1 MRAKGNPFDP
11 TDVLGCYDWFNNASG
26 TSMQMKDGALLH
38 NEVAYFYRL
47 GEGHFRASYSNLKF
61 VAGPQRPVVEI
72 APRQRLF

>member
-11 TDVLGCYDWFNNASG
+11 TAVLGCYDWFNNASG

-47 GEGHFRASYSNLKF
+47 GEGHCGASYSK
-61 VAGPQRPVVEI
+61 PKICSRPTT
-72 APRQRLF
+72 PSS